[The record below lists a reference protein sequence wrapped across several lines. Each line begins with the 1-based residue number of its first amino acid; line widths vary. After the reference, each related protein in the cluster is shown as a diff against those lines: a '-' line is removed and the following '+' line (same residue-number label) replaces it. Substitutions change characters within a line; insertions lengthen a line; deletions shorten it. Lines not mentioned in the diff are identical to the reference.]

1 MSEKVRRGLVGDVSR
16 VAKVF
21 AVWQRIC
28 RRRPVVDKRMV
39 ELRLNAV
46 YKVLGE
52 GPLHASLAEGATIV
66 DHILPGAQC
75 NSL

>member
-21 AVWQRIC
+21 AVWQRTC

-39 ELRLNAV
+39 ELRL
-46 YKVLGE
+46 
-52 GPLHASLAEGATIV
+52 SS
-66 DHILPGAQC
+66 ILRDFSSVQAKLNQFEDK
-75 NSL
+75 L

>member
-21 AVWQRIC
+21 AVWQRTC

-39 ELRLNAV
+39 ELRLSQVSRALEQV
-46 YKVLGE
+46 ESATCG
-52 GPLHASLAEGATIV
+52 GDAISLKAI
-66 DHILPGAQC
+66 
-75 NSL
+75 SSS